1 MHYTQPLIALS
12 HAKHYKAHTEEILYA
27 PSYDVYRE
35 IMTLPEETL
44 DIQTPENVA
53 FDYQV
58 AGIGSRFLASLVD
71 TLIVGVLQFVVLL
84 VLVAVLNALDGSMF
98 ADQLS
103 AWLVAVLGLIGA
115 VFYWGYYIFFE
126 MLWNGQSPGKRW
138 VGLRVIRADGTP
150 ITLSESLI
158 RNLARLVDFLP
169 AAYGIGIVTMF
180 IDKQSR
186 RLGDLAAGT
195 LVVQDHA
202 SVSIEDLSV
211 KRTVHLQPWTNVSVE
226 GFPVERLT
234 NNDLSLIEDFL
245 QRRDQL
251 THRDQLAIQIL
262 NTLHQRLGLPLPALS
277 RHEAEDTLAAILQAA
292 QNRDND

>member
-1 MHYTQPLIALS
+1 
-12 HAKHYKAHTEEILYA
+12 
-27 PSYDVYRE
+27 
-35 IMTLPEETL
+35 MTLPEETL

-53 FDYQV
+53 FGYQV
-58 AGIGSRFLASLVD
+58 AGIGSRFLASLLD
-71 TLIVGVLQFVVLL
+71 TIIVGLLQIVSLIVVALL
-84 VLVAVLNALDGSMF
+84 MRAFDESAFSG
-98 ADQLS
+98 QLS
-103 AWLVAVLGLIGA
+103 AWIYAIFGLVAA
-115 VFYWGYYIFFE
+115 VFYWGYYVFFE

-138 VGLRVIRADGTP
+138 VGLRVIRSDGTP

-169 AAYGIGIVTMF
+169 VAYGIGIVTMF

-195 LVVQDHA
+195 LVVQDRA
-202 SVSIEDLSV
+202 PITIQDLSV
-211 KRTVHLQPWTNVSVE
+211 KRTVHLRPWANVSLE

-245 QRRDQL
+245 IRRDQL
-251 THRDQLAIQIL
+251 THRESLAIQIL
-262 NTLHQRLGLPLPALS
+262 NTLYQRLGLPVPELS

-292 QNRDND
+292 QNRDRG

>member
-1 MHYTQPLIALS
+1 
-12 HAKHYKAHTEEILYA
+12 
-27 PSYDVYRE
+27 
-35 IMTLPEETL
+35 MTLPEETL

-53 FDYQV
+53 FGYQV
-58 AGIGSRFLASLVD
+58 AGIGSRFLASLLD
-71 TLIVGVLQFVVLL
+71 TIIVGLLQIVILIVL
-84 VLVAVLNALDGSMF
+84 ALIIRAFDGSAF
-98 ADQLS
+98 SDQLS
-103 AWLVAVLGLIGA
+103 AWIYAIFGLVAA
-115 VFYWGYYIFFE
+115 VFYWGYYVFFE

-169 AAYGIGIVTMF
+169 VAYGIGIVTMF

-195 LVVQDHA
+195 LVVQDRA
-202 SVSIEDLSV
+202 PITIQDLSV
-211 KRTVHLQPWTNVSVE
+211 KRTIHLRPWANISLE

-234 NNDLSLIEDFL
+234 NNDLSLIENFL
-245 QRRDQL
+245 IRRGQL
-251 THRDQLAIQIL
+251 THRESLAIQIL
-262 NTLHQRLGLPLPALS
+262 NTLYQRLGLPAPALS

-292 QNRDND
+292 QKRDRE